1 MDVGNVLVVVVLAL
15 LIGVLGGV
23 AVYGLVVGLLGA
35 VSGERFVRCAICRR
49 FGLTVGG
56 RRHPE
61 GCPGGQTH
69 RSPGH
74 ARGPQLRHH

>member
-23 AVYGLVVGLLGA
+23 AAYGLVVGLLGA

-61 GCPGGQTH
+61 GCPAAHTRRWLVHTDG
-69 RSPGH
+69 
-74 ARGPQLRHH
+74 AQLRHH

>member
-35 VSGERFVRCAICRR
+35 ASGERFVRCAICRR
-49 FGLTVGG
+49 LGLTVGG

-61 GCPGGQTH
+61 GCPAGQTH
-69 RSPGH
+69 RWPGH
-74 ARGPQLRHH
+74 AHGPQLRHH